1 MCYMCVYEVYIYKE
15 LHIYKELKNIMN
27 LNYTTYKLI
36 NL

>member
-1 MCYMCVYEVYIYKE
+1 MCVYEVYIYKE
-15 LHIYKELKNIMN
+15 LHIYKELKNMN